1 MAVWLDPV
9 FDRTQ
14 EDVDFATKK
23 IAEWIAADITGN
35 PLVVYDLKGCLN
47 VYDINRIEGNVA
59 YLAERLARYGYP
71 PDVATKSWTS
81 AGMPNE
87 GDIGRIL
94 YNVRALIDGF
104 YEPSAS
110 PAIPEALLGYDEV
123 NAVEKN
129 LFLIKELLDCMVN
142 SFRKS
147 GTFYSGSTTVLPI
160 RR

>member
-1 MAVWLDPV
+1 MAVWTDPV

-14 EDVDFATKK
+14 EDVDFATQK

-47 VYDINRIEGNVA
+47 VSDINRIENNIA
-59 YLAERLARYGYP
+59 YLAEQMTRYYYP
-71 PDVATKSWTS
+71 PGTSTKSWTS
-81 AGMPNE
+81 TGMPNE
-87 GDIGRIL
+87 KDISRIL
-94 YNVRALIDGF
+94 YNIRALIDAF
-104 YEPSAS
+104 YQQSNAPD
-110 PAIPEALLGYDEV
+110 IPESMLGYNEV

-129 LFLIKELLDCMVN
+129 LSLIKELLDSMVN

-147 GTFYSGSTTVLPI
+147 GTFYSGSTIFLPI